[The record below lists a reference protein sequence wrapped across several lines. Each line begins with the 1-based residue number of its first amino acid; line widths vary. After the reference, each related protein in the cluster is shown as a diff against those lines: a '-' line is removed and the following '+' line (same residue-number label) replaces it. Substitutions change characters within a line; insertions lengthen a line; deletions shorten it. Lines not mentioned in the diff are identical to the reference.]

1 MHCNAKA
8 VRPFNTKEEGGG
20 EAVQMWCTDI
30 SFLHKQ
36 NKHEKYEMKS

>member
-8 VRPFNTKEEGGG
+8 VRPFNTKEEGQ
-20 EAVQMWCTDI
+20 AVQMWCTDI